1 MRRLKF
7 YPKPPGD
14 ANALVH
20 WWRIYSP
27 VRVAFNYAIVHL
39 ASICPSMRLKN
50 ALYRLVGVKVGRDV
64 RIAPGAIIDF
74 FSPEQIEIGDG
85 AIVGFQAL
93 VMAHE
98 FLPHGHS
105 VGRTTI
111 GRRALI
117 GARAVVL
124 AGVSVGEGAQVGA
137 MALVNKDVPAHC
149 LVGGVPAK
157 TIKKLGR

>member
-14 ANALVH
+14 ANALVR
-20 WWRIYSP
+20 WWSIYSP
-27 VRVAFNYAIVHL
+27 IRVGFNYAIVHL
-39 ASICPSMRLKN
+39 ASVCPSMRLKN
-50 ALYRLVGVKVGRDV
+50 ALYRLIGVKVGRDV
-64 RIAPGAIIDF
+64 RIAPGAIMDF

-85 AIVGFQAL
+85 AIIGFQAL

-98 FLPHGHS
+98 FLPDWHS
-105 VGRTTI
+105 VGRTII

-124 AGVSVGEGAQVGA
+124 AGVSVGDGAQVGA
-137 MALVNKDVPAHC
+137 MALVNSDVPARV
-149 LVGGVPAK
+149 LVGGVPARI
-157 TIKKLGR
+157 IKKLGK